1 MAKSRIWIVY
11 LLLAS
16 FGCSGKS
23 WFFRKQLQASA
34 LQVLTDQ
41 IYYMHCLVILLSVTF
56 SLSSNNSHGFE
67 GFFLSDGTLVVGV
80 TWKKEYTT
88 AMVHSVILNDHQ
100 WHSVCISFNP
110 SRCEIVLRSRLSA
123 VFLKSIFICF
133 SDLDVFLDRV
143 ISRFMWM
150 AHYV

>member
-1 MAKSRIWIVY
+1 
-11 LLLAS
+11 
-16 FGCSGKS
+16 
-23 WFFRKQLQASA
+23 
-34 LQVLTDQ
+34 
-41 IYYMHCLVILLSVTF
+41 MHCLVILLSVTF

-123 VFLKSIFICF
+123 VFFIVYFYLLFRSRRLFGQSHLSVYVDGTLRLTVNVRIPPIGEVLTFIFFAFFFFNNC
-133 SDLDVFLDRV
+133 LL
-143 ISRFMWM
+143 
-150 AHYV
+150 